1 MARGLC
7 GRLPVLSRHGCAQLA
22 ARVLFLGHELA
33 AEPHLC
39 SGKAKLPEGSDF
51 PVLQLMQSE
60 VLSAGGQEQCKQFTL
75 LLQGCYKEAGKW
87 PHKGNPGGSWEYT
100 DKHNSPLI

>member
-1 MARGLC
+1 MGSACCSCAVPGAQA
-7 GRLPVLSRHGCAQLA
+7 GSSASPV
-22 ARVLFLGHELA
+22 
-33 AEPHLC
+33 C
-39 SGKAKLPEGSDF
+39 SGKAKLPKGSNF

-75 LLQGCYKEAGKW
+75 LLQGCYNEAGKW